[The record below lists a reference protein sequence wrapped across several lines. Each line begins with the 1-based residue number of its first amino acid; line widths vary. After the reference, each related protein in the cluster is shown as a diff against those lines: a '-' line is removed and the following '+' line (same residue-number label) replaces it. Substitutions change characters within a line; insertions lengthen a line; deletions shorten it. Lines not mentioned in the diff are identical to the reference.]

1 MVPDP
6 ALRLDRR
13 LTRCPPSSPITVE
26 STSRF
31 QHVHHPIGSLDR
43 LARVVALVPN
53 QTESRPML
61 KAIAATIGVGLGALL
76 IFLGSLALSSAGV
89 DDPTMTSEAM
99 SMIIDATSAIYRPN
113 SP

>member
-1 MVPDP
+1 
-6 ALRLDRR
+6 
-13 LTRCPPSSPITVE
+13 
-26 STSRF
+26 
-31 QHVHHPIGSLDR
+31 
-43 LARVVALVPN
+43 
-53 QTESRPML
+53 ML